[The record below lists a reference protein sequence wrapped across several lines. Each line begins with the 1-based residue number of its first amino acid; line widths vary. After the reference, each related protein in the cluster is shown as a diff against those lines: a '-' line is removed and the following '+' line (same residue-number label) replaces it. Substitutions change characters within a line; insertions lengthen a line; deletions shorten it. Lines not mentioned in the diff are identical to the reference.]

1 MKKKII
7 ILIVAIVIVVIGYY
21 VRSLI
26 LKKRA
31 YDAMT
36 QQEKDLEAMREKHKN
51 INSYDDFAAGVKY
64 AKYPEIFGYDLR
76 LLKRKQ
82 SELVTLDELKFMYEM
97 TKTGTTGKSNDDN
110 DMKFLTIIHKI
121 YP

>member
-36 QQEKDLEAMREKHKN
+36 EQEKALEAMREKYKD
-51 INSYDDFAAGVKY
+51 INSYDDFAAGIKY
-64 AKYPEIFGYDLR
+64 AKYPEVFGYDLR

-82 SELVTLDELKFMYEM
+82 AELVTLDELKFMYDM
-97 TKTGTTGKSNDDN
+97 AKTGVGKDNDN
-110 DMKFLTIIHKI
+110 DMKFLDIIHKI
-121 YP
+121 YK

>member
-36 QQEKDLEAMREKHKN
+36 KEEKDLEAMREKHKD
-51 INSYDDFAAGVKY
+51 INSYDDFAAGIKYVKY
-64 AKYPEIFGYDLR
+64 PVIFGYDLR

-82 SELVTLDELKFMYEM
+82 AEILTLDELKFIYDVS
-97 TKTGTTGKSNDDN
+97 KTSTSGKSNDDR
-110 DMKFLTIIHKI
+110 DMKFLKVIHKI
-121 YP
+121 FP

>member
-7 ILIVAIVIVVIGYY
+7 ILLVAILIVVIGYY
-21 VRSLI
+21 IRSLV
-26 LKKRA
+26 LKKKA
-31 YDAMT
+31 EAAMT
-36 QQEKDLEAMREKHKN
+36 QQEKFLESMREKHKD
-51 INSYDDFAAGVKY
+51 INSYDDFAAGIKY

-82 SELVTLDELKFMYEM
+82 AEIVTLDELKFIYDMA
-97 TKTGTTGKSNDDN
+97 KTGATGKSNDDK
-110 DMKFLTIIHKI
+110 DMKFLDIIHKI

>member
-26 LKKRA
+26 LKKKA
-31 YDAMT
+31 EAAMT
-36 QQEKDLEAMREKHKN
+36 QQEKFLASMREKFKD
-51 INSYDDFAAGVKY
+51 INSYDDFAAGIKY
-64 AKYPEIFGYDLR
+64 AKYPEVFGYDLR

-82 SELVTLDELKFMYEM
+82 ADLVTLDELKFMYEM
-97 TKTGTTGKSNDDN
+97 TKIGVGKDNDN